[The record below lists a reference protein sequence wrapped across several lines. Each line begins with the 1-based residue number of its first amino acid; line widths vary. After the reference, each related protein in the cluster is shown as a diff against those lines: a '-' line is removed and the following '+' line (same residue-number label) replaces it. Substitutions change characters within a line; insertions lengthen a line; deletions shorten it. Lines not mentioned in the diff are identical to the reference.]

1 MKVNRRSNELRTITA
16 KIRPSTYRGVKRSCP
31 VIVFVLLTALFVF
44 AVPLKTSAQTEG
56 TRKVTVYFWEMNR
69 DTEGDDLVPF
79 VRYVDAK
86 APLRPTLEALLA
98 GPTKEE
104 DLEKFTTV
112 RYDDDLKLDKVEI
125 RGRTARIDF
134 TRDVGG
140 DTNPGDLLTL
150 RFEDAVIRTA
160 KQFPNIEKVIVCVNG
175 LNEFGIGMVEDR
187 PKPCP
192 KKW

>member
-1 MKVNRRSNELRTITA
+1 MLPSFMKCSVLL
-16 KIRPSTYRGVKRSCP
+16 Y
-31 VIVFVLLTALFVF
+31 IVLLAGLAFVLAP
-44 AVPLKTSAQTEG
+44 AASAQADG

-69 DTEGDDLVPF
+69 DTEGDDLIPF
-79 VRYVDAK
+79 IRFVDAK
-86 APLRPTLEALLA
+86 APLRPTIEALLA
-98 GPTKEE
+98 GPTKGEGL
-104 DLEKFTTV
+104 DRYTTV

-134 TRDVGG
+134 GRDVGG

-150 RFEDAVIRTA
+150 RFEEAVIRTV
-160 KQFPNIEKVIVCVNG
+160 KQFPNIRKVIVCVNG
-175 LNEFGIGMVEDR
+175 INEFGIGMVEDR